1 MPCGHSRPCA
11 SSAGTPRP
19 ELASLAAAVCASTSR
34 GQGAGL
40 QPAAPGP
47 ESATGPVM
55 PRTSEPIADQHAN
68 GMVRVLGHV
77 ARSAMPAW
85 PGPHG
90 QDRVPVHADPY
101 RLTAE
106 G

>member
-1 MPCGHSRPCA
+1 
-11 SSAGTPRP
+11 
-19 ELASLAAAVCASTSR
+19 
-34 GQGAGL
+34 
-40 QPAAPGP
+40 
-47 ESATGPVM
+47 M

-68 GMVRVLGHV
+68 GMVRVVGHV

>member
-1 MPCGHSRPCA
+1 
-11 SSAGTPRP
+11 
-19 ELASLAAAVCASTSR
+19 
-34 GQGAGL
+34 
-40 QPAAPGP
+40 
-47 ESATGPVM
+47 M

-68 GMVRVLGHV
+68 GMVRVVGHV
-77 ARSAMPAW
+77 ARSAMR
-85 PGPHG
+85 PHG